1 MVLVRPT
8 FVMSAV
14 TQVFPRRSE
23 LAIYGMQIVSRGGV
37 WWAEKAAW
45 FRNTP
50 ITVLEP
56 TDGQIQTRIRFGELA
71 KEAKEKGLTGT
82 REKPAKSERLG
93 RYFVGAAAYIADK
106 MAGYR
111 APARKAPE
119 EYLSRTRRTYRT
131 LDELKRKAIEE
142 GIPI

>member
-71 KEAKEKGLTGT
+71 KEAKERGLTGT
-82 REKPAKSERLG
+82 KEKPAKSERLG

-106 MAGYR
+106 MVGYR
-111 APARKAPE
+111 APAKLAPE
-119 EYLSRTRRTYRT
+119 AYPSKLRKTFRT
-131 LDELKRKAIEE
+131 LDELKAEVVKK
-142 GIPI
+142 GISV